1 MIRVIRLS
9 LAHFRLLGVSVG
21 VSVPVF
27 VELARE
33 VLLSRL
39 LGDHRLVE
47 RQFVQLAFAQPLRL
61 GTRRVRR
68 LGFRHV
74 LLLHQPFLL
83 LLLRL
88 LETRVDLGDARLVFL
103 FRSFLAKPDCLASR
117 LGHRVCGG
125 KSLFVVE
132 TSRLLNLLV
141 PLLLLLGGFFAR
153 RLRHERLLRGVIAF
167 LLRLDRFRALRQRR
181 LLRRIDQ
188 LVPAKRGTRGKRGGR
203 RRRLVLPR
211 RRLVLPR
218 RGFVLPDGT
227 HSTLGVRVGVRPG
240 RLFAASVVRVF
251 CVVLDVVLRL
261 LLALLEVDDALLLE
275 LVEVLRVLAVP
286 IRVEEIFAPLD
297 LRTRVQLRL
306 RANRR
311 VISEEFEVC
320 AIRVVDLLLHV
331 VGHERLVS
339 LDVGHRKLRVH
350 LLRHAVM
357 VRVPLLAVLGLEV
370 ESVAGPGLELGLD
383 GVESVLDLEHPVES
397 VRVGV
402 AKPTLLLDVLV
413 DVLARSLGRDLGGDA
428 VDERLEGTALVVI
441 AAVPEQI
448 GLVAAAV
455 RVDLVE
461 PRAVQPRA
469 RVSNDGEIPRR
480 LVVGVPPA
488 LLSLLEGGILR
499 EGEVRVAAVILDVPL
514 HLGEGVDAGVE
525 TRHVR
530 REGGGGRLWD
540 VAVREIMVRGEE
552 DAVAG
557 TPERSLAGGRL
568 AGGEAEESVRHDAR
582 ARRRGDA
589 EHAAQAR
596 RGDERDPSTTT
607 AAGGVTAT
615 RVRIRGAVEERRQ
628 LGRLAARRLHGGR
641 FVRHSEDDR
650 GRARGGRRGPRVRAS
665 WTGRPRSAPRHPWT
679 HVPSHKKS

>member
-1 MIRVIRLS
+1 MTRVRLRVGIHRIARVRGLVVRARQRGLEDRLSVGHHPLLVFRLDGGNLGLGLRPLRLHRRALRLMIRVIRLS

-61 GTRRVRR
+61 GTRRLRR

-74 LLLHQPFLL
+74 LLLHQPSLL

-218 RGFVLPDGT
+218 RRLVLPRRRLVLPDGT
-227 HSTLGVRVGVRPG
+227 LSTLGVRFGVRPG

-251 CVVLDVVLRL
+251 CVVLVVLRL

-441 AAVPEQI
+441 AAVP
-448 GLVAAAV
+448 
-455 RVDLVE
+455 
-461 PRAVQPRA
+461 
-469 RVSNDGEIPRR
+469 
-480 LVVGVPPA
+480 
-488 LLSLLEGGILR
+488 
-499 EGEVRVAAVILDVPL
+499 
-514 HLGEGVDAGVE
+514 
-525 TRHVR
+525 
-530 REGGGGRLWD
+530 
-540 VAVREIMVRGEE
+540 
-552 DAVAG
+552 
-557 TPERSLAGGRL
+557 
-568 AGGEAEESVRHDAR
+568 
-582 ARRRGDA
+582 
-589 EHAAQAR
+589 
-596 RGDERDPSTTT
+596 
-607 AAGGVTAT
+607 
-615 RVRIRGAVEERRQ
+615 
-628 LGRLAARRLHGGR
+628 
-641 FVRHSEDDR
+641 
-650 GRARGGRRGPRVRAS
+650 
-665 WTGRPRSAPRHPWT
+665 
-679 HVPSHKKS
+679 